1 MEQLVPD
8 RLKELWQRVDRHEL
22 TAEAFQVEQE
32 RLLDGCRQTWTE
44 ALRLG
49 QEPDLQ
55 ESLLAELGRY
65 VKCEDRAELQARCHR
80 AVDDLRREWEGQV
93 DRDQRAS
100 VERFYDETRTPIYE
114 LMHWHTLADDQ
125 SPLAYVVALDY
136 ARRQSGRSYMDFGA
150 GVGSGAILFAR
161 HGFEV
166 TLADISSPLLDF
178 CRWRLTQRGLAAT
191 YLDLKI
197 ASLPPARFDFITA
210 MDVFEHLV
218 DPVAAVDQL
227 WQALEPGGI
236 LFGRFA
242 AEVDE
247 THPMHIVEDF
257 EPTFARL
264 RDLGGVETWRDE
276 WLWGHQA
283 FRKAS

>member
-1 MEQLVPD
+1 MNQLVPD
-8 RLKELWQRVDRHEL
+8 RLKELWQLVDRREL
-22 TAEAFQVEQE
+22 TAEAFQAEQE
-32 RLLDGCRQTWTE
+32 RLLDGYRRTWAE

-49 QEPDLQ
+49 REPDLQ
-55 ESLLAELGRY
+55 ENLLAELGQY
-65 VKCEDRAELQARCHR
+65 VKAEDPAELRARCQR
-80 AVDDLRREWEGQV
+80 AVDDLRREWEGHV

-100 VERFYDETRTPIYE
+100 VERFYDESRTPIYE
-114 LMHWHTLADDQ
+114 LMQWHTLADDL
-125 SPLAYVVALDY
+125 SPLAYVVALEFV
-136 ARRQSGRSYMDFGA
+136 RTQPGRSYLDFGS

-161 HGFEV
+161 HGFDV
-166 TLADISSPLLDF
+166 TLADISSPLLEF
-178 CRWRLTQRGLAAT
+178 CRWRLAQRGLGAT
-191 YLDLKI
+191 YVDLKS
-197 ASLPPARFDFITA
+197 ASLPRERFDVITA

-227 WQALEPGGI
+227 WQALKPGGV

-264 RDLGGVETWRDE
+264 RALGGAEAWRDE

-283 FRKAS
+283 FRKTS